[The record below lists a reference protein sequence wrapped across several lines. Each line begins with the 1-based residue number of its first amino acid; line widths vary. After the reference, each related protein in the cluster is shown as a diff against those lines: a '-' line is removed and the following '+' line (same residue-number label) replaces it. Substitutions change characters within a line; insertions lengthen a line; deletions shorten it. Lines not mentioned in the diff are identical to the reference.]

1 MVATKYDIKVEQG
14 GTFELTVDV
23 RRNGAALNTMD
34 SGVVQI
40 RPYRLSDE
48 VYYEAT
54 EQDDLVL
61 FNSQSQVQWTI
72 PGTTTKDF
80 DWYDGAEY
88 DIYVTLTT
96 GAPHRIAEGRVYL
109 SPSTTR
115 S

>member
-1 MVATKYDIKVEQG
+1 VEQG

-23 RRNGAALNTMD
+23 RRNGQPISNMD
-34 SGVVQI
+34 VGVVQI
-40 RPYRLSDE
+40 RPYRLSEDL
-48 VYYEAT
+48 YYEAT
-54 EQDDLVL
+54 EQTDLVL
-61 FNSQSQVQWTI
+61 FNSESQVQWTL
-72 PGTTTKDF
+72 PDTVTKDF

-96 GAPHRIAEGRVYL
+96 GARHRIAEGRVYL